1 MRLER
6 SRAKGLLDRL
16 KGRKVVVLGDL
27 MLDEYLF
34 GEVNRISPEAP
45 VPIVRVL
52 RERAVLGGAANVAA
66 NLKAIGAEPVL
77 VGTFQNDTAGRR
89 LLDLLVQQE
98 IPVEGLVLDS
108 SRPTIIKTRIMGQQ
122 QQMLRLDREE
132 PGPMDGEA
140 IEGLVASLE
149 RAVSEAG
156 AVVVSDY
163 AKGVVGEEVL
173 GAVRDLCG
181 ATGIPWIVDPKP
193 AHGAFYRGASLLT
206 PNTRELAELAGQ
218 PAWTDEEV
226 VRAGARLM
234 EALELGGVLVT
245 RSERG
250 MALLDAASGSEGPWL
265 IPTEAR
271 EVFDVS
277 GAGDTVVAVCAA
289 AIAAGADWK
298 DAAMLANAAAG
309 LVVGKMGTATVTPA
323 ELLGRYQEQQAN

>member
-1 MRLER
+1 
-6 SRAKGLLDRL
+6 
-16 KGRKVVVLGDL
+16 
-27 MLDEYLF
+27 
-34 GEVNRISPEAP
+34 
-45 VPIVRVL
+45 
-52 RERAVLGGAANVAA
+52 
-66 NLKAIGAEPVL
+66 
-77 VGTFQNDTAGRR
+77 
-89 LLDLLVQQE
+89 
-98 IPVEGLVLDS
+98 
-108 SRPTIIKTRIMGQQ
+108 
-122 QQMLRLDREE
+122 
-132 PGPMDGEA
+132 
-140 IEGLVASLE
+140 
-149 RAVSEAG
+149 
-156 AVVVSDY
+156 
-163 AKGVVGEEVL
+163 
-173 GAVRDLCG
+173 
-181 ATGIPWIVDPKP
+181 VDPKP

-250 MALLDAASGSEGPWL
+250 MALLDAASAPEGPWL

>member
-193 AHGAFYRGASLLT
+193 AYGAFYRVASLLT

-250 MALLDAASGSEGPWL
+250 MALLDAASAPEGPWL

-277 GAGDTVVAVCAA
+277 GAGIRWWRSA
-289 AIAAGADWK
+289 
-298 DAAMLANAAAG
+298 LR
-309 LVVGKMGTATVTPA
+309 PSPP
-323 ELLGRYQEQQAN
+323 GRTGRMPPCWPMRLPGWWWGRWAPPP